1 MAKKKTETKE
11 FDLSSEN
18 IVKTEYSEEM
28 KQSFIDYSMSVLVA
42 RAVPDIR
49 DGLKPVHRRILY
61 SMKELGLSSDKPYKK
76 SANVVGKALSDLHP
90 HGDSSVYEA
99 MVNMTH
105 DFSLTTPLV
114 DGHGNFGSMEG
125 DAYAAYRYC
134 VTEDTMIITDKG
146 VTPISFLKNLA
157 DGEIMKYTNV
167 LDKNGN
173 FVPATRF
180 FDCGEHE
187 VYKLCLDNGQT
198 IKGTPNHPIMM
209 VDENNNFVWKTL
221 SEISQNDYVLVP
233 HFLNKEDKNQYNE
246 EQSDISYKASAH
258 AGKLYKEV
266 PYDAMQEKVVDG
278 VIKREYNNNLMTS
291 ILVSK
296 DLTIMF
302 LYTSFQASVPHL
314 IQNKCLIYT
323 STNERLVQEI
333 QFLLSMY
340 FNICSF
346 TGKEN
351 NEYYVKIIGNEI
363 LRFNREIGF
372 IDEPTRNELN
382 HILKTNNID
391 HITYEEMDKQYFK
404 IPVLSIEK
412 LPYKEKVYSVRVDN
426 PDSDHSFIA
435 NGFINHNTE
444 VRLDKYTEDVFLSDF
459 NKNTVDFVPNF
470 DNSKEEPSSLP
481 AKVPNVLINGTNGI
495 AVGTTTSTPPHNL
508 KEVIETYKLYLNNNK
523 VKIEDL
529 ITSIKGP
536 DFPTG
541 GIIANKSDLEEIYKT
556 GQGKIR
562 IRGKVEFEASKSRG
576 DHDKL
581 IITQIPY
588 TMIGLGIEKFL
599 SDVADLAKSKILPEV
614 YDILNQTTADG
625 VRLVIELKPDSDIE
639 RIKNILYKK
648 TKLEDTMPVNML
660 YVVNGVPT
668 TLNLKEIFKEF
679 STYQFDVKTRK
690 YQAILNKQKEI
701 IEIREGLITAIDII
715 DTIIEILR
723 GSKSIKVAKDCL
735 MGIDSSKITF
745 KTKTAEKNAKKLS
758 FTELQAQAIL
768 DMKLSRLINL
778 ELDILIKEKLN
789 AEKEVKRCEKIL
801 SSKKEMVKIII
812 SELDDIVSKYS
823 KTRKTQLTNI
833 ETKDIDLN
841 TIQEAETFVVY
852 DKFGYIR
859 SFDVG
864 TYNRNKESIDESI
877 RVMNTKNTSNIFI
890 FTNIGNVH
898 QIKVNDIPLCK
909 ARDRGTPADN
919 ISNYNSTQEHIVKIF
934 TQEELE
940 KKKFIFV
947 TKDNTIKIVAGTEF
961 ITSRKTITSTKL
973 SKNDEIIA
981 IGFEKPQ
988 HLIIQSSSDFFL
1000 RIKQEDIA
1008 EQKRNSSGVR
1018 CMSLK
1023 DKEYIKNVY
1032 FVNDEKEIKVD
1043 GNKKIAVLK
1052 IKLASRATTGQK
1064 R

>member
-1 MAKKKTETKE
+1 
-11 FDLSSEN
+11 
-18 IVKTEYSEEM
+18 
-28 KQSFIDYSMSVLVA
+28 
-42 RAVPDIR
+42 
-49 DGLKPVHRRILY
+49 
-61 SMKELGLSSDKPYKK
+61 
-76 SANVVGKALSDLHP
+76 
-90 HGDSSVYEA
+90 
-99 MVNMTH
+99 MTH

-125 DAYAAYRYC
+125 DMYAAYRYC

-157 DGEIMKYTNV
+157 DGEIIKYTKV

-187 VYKLCLDNGQT
+187 IYKLCLDNGQT

-209 VDENNNFVWKTL
+209 VDKNNNFVWKML
-221 SEISQNDYVLVP
+221 SDISQNDYVLVP
-233 HFLNKEDKNQYNE
+233 HFLNKEDGNQYNE

-258 AGKLYKEV
+258 AGKLYKEA

-302 LYTSFQASVPHL
+302 LYTSFQASISHL

-351 NEYYVKIIGNEI
+351 DEYYVKIIGNEI

-382 HILKTNNID
+382 HILKTNNIA
-391 HITYEEMDKQYFK
+391 HIPYEEINKQYFK
-404 IPVLSIEK
+404 IPVLSVEK

-481 AKVPNVLINGTNGI
+481 ARVPNVLINGTNGI

-508 KEVIETYKLYLNNNK
+508 KEVIETYKLYLNNSK

-562 IRGKVEFEASKSRG
+562 IRGKVGFETSKGRG
-576 DHDKL
+576 DYDKL

-599 SDVADLAKSKILPEV
+599 SDVADLAKSKVLPEV
-614 YDILNQTTADG
+614 HDILNQTTADG

-668 TLNLKEIFKEF
+668 TLNLKDIFKEF

-690 YQAILNKQKEI
+690 YQSILNKQKEI

-723 GSKSIKVAKDCL
+723 GSKNIKIAKDCL
-735 MGIDSSKITF
+735 MGIDSSKVAF
-745 KTKTAEKNAKKLS
+745 KTKTSERNAKKLS

-789 AEKEVKRCEKIL
+789 AEKEAKRCEKIL
-801 SSKKEMVKIII
+801 SSKKEMTKIII
-812 SELDDIVSKYS
+812 EELDEIATKYH

-833 ETKDIDLN
+833 ETKDIDFN
-841 TIQEAETFVVY
+841 VVQETEVFIAY
-852 DKFGYIR
+852 DKFGYIKC
-859 SFDVG
+859 FDTA
-864 TYNRNKESIDESI
+864 TYNRNKEAIDENV
-877 RVMNTKNTSNIFI
+877 RVVATKNTKSIFI

-909 ARDRGTPADN
+909 ARDRGAPADN
-919 ISNYNSTQEHIVKIF
+919 ISNYDSSKEHIIQIF
-934 TQEELE
+934 TENELLDN
-940 KKKFIFV
+940 KFIFI
-947 TKDNTIKIVAGTEF
+947 TKLNTIKIVAGTEF
-961 ITSRKTITSTKL
+961 VTSRKTIVSTKL
-973 SKNDEIIA
+973 SAKDSIIA
-981 IGFEKPQ
+981 INFSNPQ
-988 HLIIQSSSDFFL
+988 HLILQSSENYFL
-1000 RIKQEDIA
+1000 RIKQDEIS

-1018 CMSLK
+1018 CMNLK
-1023 DKEYIKNVY
+1023 DSETIINAY
-1032 FVNDEKEIKVD
+1032 FVNEEKNIKVN
-1043 GNKKIAVLK
+1043 NKTSIPVLK
-1052 IKLASRATTGQK
+1052 IKLASRATQGQK
-1064 R
+1064 IKI